1 VLVPLSQGGDPEQVR
16 RELVS
21 GVRPWQGESYNI
33 PHLLLLFGQCQIDLY
48 LGHGL
53 DAWARVAH
61 DAPKVKSSLLMQ
73 VQFLVIEY
81 FGLRARCALSAASVA
96 PDPRPFLSAARQA
109 ARRLERI
116 DTAWARAYATPVRA
130 QLAIAAGAHESAAAL
145 CTTATEQFDA
155 LDMRMHAAVARYRL
169 SGLVG
174 GALAV
179 TTKAASRSEMQRLGI
194 KDPEAMAR
202 VLIPLSERL
211 TG

>member
-1 VLVPLSQGGDPEQVR
+1 LSQGGDPEQVR

-21 GVRPWQGESYNI
+21 GVRPWQRESYNI
-33 PHLLLLFGQCQIDLY
+33 PQLLLLLGQCQIDLY
-48 LGHGL
+48 LGQGL

-61 DAPKVKSSLLMQ
+61 DAPRIRSSLLMQ

-81 FGLRARCALSAASVA
+81 FGLGARCALSAATVA
-96 PDPRPFLSAARQA
+96 RDPRPYLSEARHAAQ
-109 ARRLERI
+109 RLERI

-130 QLAIAAGAHESAAAL
+130 QLAVAAGAYESAATL
-145 CTTATEQFDA
+145 CVKAAEQFDA

-169 SGLVG
+169 SGVVG

-194 KDPEAMAR
+194 TDPEAMAR
-202 VLIPLSERL
+202 VLSPLCERL
-211 TG
+211 AR